1 MFSWNFF
8 KFRESLPCSC
18 CETFQAGN
26 NVCSFQIH
34 HLISHIF
41 KTGKVI
47 CAHSHTPPSNSQT
60 WHYGVQAHDLSH
72 RYTSKVRCT
81 CKMPKVS
88 HRLIYDLYWRCGVK
102 GRRVTDVNRY
112 ACIPMLG
119 ISCKTFPCIRGHIC
133 ETFMLSINRIMFSFI
148 VNVCSNLAYL
158 FLFFV
163 ANFCLSLYLD

>member
-1 MFSWNFF
+1 MPIHIL
-8 KFRESLPCSC
+8 RP
-18 CETFQAGN
+18 
-26 NVCSFQIH
+26 QIVKH
-34 HLISHIF
+34 GTMACRHM
-41 KTGKVI
+41 
-47 CAHSHTPPSNSQT
+47 
-60 WHYGVQAHDLSH
+60 DLSH

-81 CKMPKVS
+81 CKMPKVY

-112 ACIPMLG
+112 ACYACIPMLG
-119 ISCKTFPCIRGHIC
+119 ISCKTFPRIRGHIC

-163 ANFCLSLYLD
+163 ANFCLSLYLDCT